1 MNARRIGLIAAVFT
15 LVASGAYVFIYL
27 YRWEWNRAQVAAAIF
42 IAVEIAL
49 IGWILADRLRRI
61 DRRLDDQAKAQSAL
75 EGEQRRLNI
84 IRTSAPT
91 PRSNFEWLTHTDQTN
106 VFIPVLLGAGAVLS
120 GLAWIVERVARVT
133 AGRSAERGL
142 ARDLDALDL
151 PAGGLLDGGL
161 DPLALLRGP
170 RP

>member
-1 MNARRIGLIAAVFT
+1 MNARRIGVLAAVLT

-42 IAVEIAL
+42 IAVEVAM
-49 IGWILADRLRRI
+49 IGFILADRLRRL
-61 DRRLDDQAKAQSAL
+61 DRRLDQVVL
-75 EGEQRRLNI
+75 EGEQRRLHI
-84 IRTSAPT
+84 IRSNTPAP
-91 PRSNFEWLTHTDQTN
+91 REQFAWLTRSDRSN

-120 GLAWIVERVARVT
+120 GLAWLVERLARAT
-133 AGRSAERGL
+133 AGRAADRGL
-142 ARDLDALDL
+142 ARDLGGLDL

>member
-61 DRRLDDQAKAQSAL
+61 DRRLDDQVKARSAL

-84 IRTSAPT
+84 IRSSAPT
-91 PRSNFEWLTHTDQTN
+91 ASLELRMAHAHRPDEGVHPGPPRCRR
-106 VFIPVLLGAGAVLS
+106 GAVRAGVDRRAS
-120 GLAWIVERVARVT
+120 RSRD
-133 AGRSAERGL
+133 GRSVSRAWS
-142 ARDLDALDL
+142 
-151 PAGGLLDGGL
+151 
-161 DPLALLRGP
+161 